1 VGGFVLVALVG
12 PLVWRVDP
20 NGLVAG
26 TFERPSWAHPMGTD
40 DLGRDV
46 LARIIHGTRVS
57 IQVGATAIGI
67 ALVFGTIMG
76 VAGGYFRGVIDSLLG
91 RVVDIMFA
99 LPALL
104 LAIVIAG
111 LLGPSR
117 RNALIAIGIALIPAF
132 ARIVRG
138 SVLEVTSRPFIESS
152 RALGATNARIIATN
166 VMPNI
171 LTPLLVITTLYLGTA
186 VLAEASLSFLGLGT
200 QLPEASWGGM
210 LNSARP
216 YVETAPW
223 LAIFPGAAIML
234 LVLGLNFL
242 GDGLRDVLD
251 PRLGPREARVA
262 GALSVQRDSVGS
274 GAPVSAGFA
283 K

>member
-1 VGGFVLVALVG
+1 V
-12 PLVWRVDP
+12 
-20 NGLVAG
+20 
-26 TFERPSWAHPMGTD
+26 T
-40 DLGRDV
+40 
-46 LARIIHGTRVS
+46 
-57 IQVGATAIGI
+57 
-67 ALVFGTIMG
+67 
-76 VAGGYFRGVIDSLLG
+76 DSLLG

-117 RNALIAIGIALIPAF
+117 RNAMIAIGIALIPAF

-138 SVLEVTSRPFIESS
+138 SVLEVTSRPFIESA
-152 RALGATNARIIATN
+152 RALGATNTRIIATN

-171 LTPLLVITTLYLGTA
+171 LAPLLVITTLYLGTV

-216 YVETAPW
+216 YIETAPW

-242 GDGLRDVLD
+242 GDGLRDILD

-262 GALSVQRDSVGS
+262 GAPSVQRDSAGS
-274 GAPVSAGFA
+274 GAPVSAGIA